1 MIQDLSHLSD
11 RIDFGKF
18 GNFSRVIKIS
28 LESQSIG
35 SSKFFFQAGS
45 KLSSIKVTY
54 PTRGK
59 GKTSS
64 TQKMPAGRGE

>member
-1 MIQDLSHLSD
+1 LSHHSD
-11 RIDFGKF
+11 RNDFGKF
-18 GNFSRVIKIS
+18 GDVSRVIKNT

-54 PTRGK
+54 PTWGK

-64 TQKMPAGRGE
+64 SKRCLGRGE